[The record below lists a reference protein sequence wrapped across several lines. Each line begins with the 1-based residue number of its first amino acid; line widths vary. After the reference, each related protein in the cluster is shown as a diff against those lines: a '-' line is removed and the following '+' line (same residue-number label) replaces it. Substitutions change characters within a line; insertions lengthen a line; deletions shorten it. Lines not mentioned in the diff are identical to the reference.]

1 VTVARFVVSPIQA
14 DADWT
19 NRTSPLPRYDF
30 DIDNYGAFS
39 CLEVVV
45 AGRQGMFIFIRLL
58 SEREPFDTVQLSE
71 VETGT
76 WTAR

>member
-1 VTVARFVVSPIQA
+1 MTVARFVVSPIQA

-58 SEREPFDTVQLSE
+58 SGREPFDTVQLSE

-76 WTAR
+76 WTAG